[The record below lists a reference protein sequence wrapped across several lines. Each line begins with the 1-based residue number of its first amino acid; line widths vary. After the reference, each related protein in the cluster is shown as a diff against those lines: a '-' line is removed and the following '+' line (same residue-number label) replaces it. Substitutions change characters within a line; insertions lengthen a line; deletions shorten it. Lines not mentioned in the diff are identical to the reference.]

1 MTFLLP
7 FLDGASL
14 NQLCV
19 VNKKWCDIVRD
30 FVGAFNKVLQLTV
43 SQRDNIFHFLAERST
58 KLVKL
63 ELMWSTGS
71 RMDNQFLRDV
81 ISNNKEHY
89 I

>member
-1 MTFLLP
+1 MSLLLP

-14 NQLCV
+14 NQLCI
-19 VNKKWCDIVRD
+19 VNRKWCETVRD
-30 FVGAFNKVLQLTV
+30 FVRDFNKVIQLTV
-43 SQRDNIFHFLAERST
+43 SQRDNIFHFLAETSN

-71 RMDNQFLRDV
+71 RLDNQLLGDV
-81 ISNNKEHY
+81 IANNQEFL